1 MSYTDVLNSSSGKNK
16 KELKNLIL
24 SQDNTT
30 TINLS
35 VEESGSLVLLRNC
48 GGAKLIN
55 LPPASGNT
63 GVYYD
68 FYLHEALSAHTTTI
82 QSKDG
87 TDYIVGT
94 VADAEGASQAEVAF
108 AVASTYDQLVIAAS
122 AAADHFETRMICDGD
137 NWVLM
142 NAESQDIS
150 EITGATSSSNTRTV

>member
-1 MSYTDVLNSSSGKNK
+1 MSYTDVLNSSSGKNL
-16 KELKNLIL
+16 KETKNIIK

-55 LPPASGNT
+55 LPPASSNT

-68 FYLHEALSAHTTTI
+68 FYLQETLSAHTTTI

-87 TDYIVGT
+87 TDYFLGNIS
-94 VADAEGASQAEVAF
+94 DAEVDAQSAVAF
-108 AVASTYDQLVIAAS
+108 NGSSHDQFVVAAS
-122 AAADHFETRMICDGD
+122 ADAGTFECRFVCDGD
-137 NWVLM
+137 NWLVV
-142 NAESQDIS
+142 NGTSYDIS
-150 EITGATSSSNTRTV
+150 DISAGTSSSNTRTV